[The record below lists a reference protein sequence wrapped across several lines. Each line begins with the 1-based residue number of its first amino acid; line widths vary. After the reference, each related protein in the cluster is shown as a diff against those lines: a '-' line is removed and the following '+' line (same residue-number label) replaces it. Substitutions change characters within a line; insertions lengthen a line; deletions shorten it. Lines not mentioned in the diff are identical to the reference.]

1 MIRFSRTSNVYSRLP
16 VPWPLVEIRPH
27 TNLDA
32 GNQTSAVVI
41 RFNSEKAKNEH
52 PSRDYLRH
60 WPSGVASL
68 WQSPCILT
76 GQMLPSSHLSPM
88 QTIATP
94 PPMANAQLADAF
106 SSFIAAAGRLEHSH
120 WQLHDEV
127 THLRTQLEERNRALA
142 SSVAE
147 NERMRIALRQILDAL
162 PCGVAV
168 LEPHSKQIVLLNPEA
183 QRLFEISTDQ
193 APAWANLPEHIRAVL
208 DAEGCPAWKQ
218 GDEHDF
224 CFDSQDKKRWVTVRY
239 SAMVDT
245 EAGNHQARTSARAI
259 LICRDTTASKEAEQD
274 REASRHMVALAEMAT
289 VLAHEIRNPLGSME
303 LLTGLLAGDGGLNE
317 DSKQCVQHLQAGVRS
332 LSAVVNNVLRFH
344 SLGTSNLQPTKL
356 GEALRSA
363 ANFVQ
368 PLARQSGVSLN
379 LQLTLGLTEIA
390 ADAGGLQQV
399 ILNLV
404 CNALRHTAAGGSIT
418 VAGHV
423 GSGDDKTIAVVEV
436 ADTGSGIR
444 SEDIPHIFEPGFS
457 TGKQSPGLGLTVC
470 QRIVEQHRGT
480 ISVRSQLEKGT
491 TFHMEFPVL

>member
-1 MIRFSRTSNVYSRLP
+1 
-16 VPWPLVEIRPH
+16 
-27 TNLDA
+27 
-32 GNQTSAVVI
+32 
-41 RFNSEKAKNEH
+41 
-52 PSRDYLRH
+52 
-60 WPSGVASL
+60 
-68 WQSPCILT
+68 
-76 GQMLPSSHLSPM
+76 
-88 QTIATP
+88 
-94 PPMANAQLADAF
+94 MANAQLADAF

-142 SSVAE
+142 SSLAE
-147 NERMRIALRQILDAL
+147 NESMRIALRQILDAL

-168 LEPHSKQIVLLNPEA
+168 LVPSAKHIVLLNPEA
-183 QRLFEISTDQ
+183 QRLLGISTDQ
-193 APAWANLPEHIRAVL
+193 SPAWTNLPEPVRTVL

-218 GDEHDF
+218 DDEHDL
-224 CFDSQDKKRWVTVRY
+224 CFDSDHKKRWVTVRY
-239 SAMVDT
+239 SAMAEPASASDQT
-245 EAGNHQARTSARAI
+245 RDSARVI
-259 LICRDTTASKEAEQD
+259 LICRDTTTSKEAEQE

-303 LLTGLLAGDGGLNE
+303 LLTGLLAGDAGLSE

-344 SLGTSNLQPTKL
+344 SSGTANLQSTKL
-356 GEALRSA
+356 ADALRSA

-368 PLARQSGVSLN
+368 PLARQSGITLSP
-379 LQLTLGLTEIA
+379 QLTLGATEIV

-404 CNALRHTAAGGSIT
+404 CNALRHTSAGGNIT

-423 GSGDDKTIAVVEV
+423 ESKDDQKIAVVEV
-436 ADTGSGIR
+436 ADTGNGIR

-457 TGKQSPGLGLTVC
+457 TTKQSPGLGLAVC

-480 ISVRSQLEKGT
+480 IAVRSQLGKGT
-491 TFHMEFPVL
+491 TFRMEFPVL

>member
-1 MIRFSRTSNVYSRLP
+1 
-16 VPWPLVEIRPH
+16 
-27 TNLDA
+27 
-32 GNQTSAVVI
+32 
-41 RFNSEKAKNEH
+41 
-52 PSRDYLRH
+52 
-60 WPSGVASL
+60 
-68 WQSPCILT
+68 
-76 GQMLPSSHLSPM
+76 
-88 QTIATP
+88 
-94 PPMANAQLADAF
+94 MANAQLADAF
-106 SSFIAAAGRLEHSH
+106 TSFIAAAGRLEHSH

-127 THLRTQLEERNRALA
+127 TQLRTQLEERNRALA

-168 LEPHSKQIVLLNPEA
+168 LEPTVKQIVLLNPEA
-183 QRLFEISTDQ
+183 KRLLHISEHDPDWT
-193 APAWANLPEHIRAVL
+193 NLPERIRTVL

-224 CFDSQDKKRWVTVRY
+224 GFDSNGKTRWVTVRY

-245 EAGNHQARTSARAI
+245 DSGNSATAI
-259 LICRDTTASKEAEQD
+259 LICRDTTASKEAEHE

-344 SLGTSNLQPTKL
+344 SSGASNLQPTKL
-356 GEALRSA
+356 AEAVRSA

-368 PLARQSGVSLN
+368 PLARQSGITLSLQLN
-379 LQLTLGLTEIA
+379 LGIAQIA
-390 ADAGGLQQV
+390 ADAGCLQQV

-404 CNALRHTAAGGSIT
+404 CNALRHTSAGGNIT
-418 VAGHV
+418 ITGHV
-423 GSGDDKTIAVVEV
+423 ASSEAQRVAVVEV
-436 ADTGSGIR
+436 ADTGNGIR
-444 SEDIPHIFEPGFS
+444 SEDLPHIFEPGFS

-470 QRIVEQHRGT
+470 QRIMEQHSGT
-480 ISVRSQLEKGT
+480 ITARSELGKGT
-491 TFHMEFPVL
+491 TFRMEFPVL

>member
-1 MIRFSRTSNVYSRLP
+1 M
-16 VPWPLVEIRPH
+16 E
-27 TNLDA
+27 
-32 GNQTSAVVI
+32 
-41 RFNSEKAKNEH
+41 
-52 PSRDYLRH
+52 
-60 WPSGVASL
+60 
-68 WQSPCILT
+68 
-76 GQMLPSSHLSPM
+76 
-88 QTIATP
+88 TIAP

-147 NERMRIALRQILDAL
+147 NERMRIALRQIMDAM

-168 LEPHSKQIVLLNPEA
+168 LEPHSEQIVLLNPEA
-183 QRLFEISTDQ
+183 QRLLEISTDQ
-193 APAWANLPEHIRAVL
+193 TPVWTNLPAMIRSVL
-208 DAEGCPAWKQ
+208 NAEGCPAWKQ

-224 CFDSQDKKRWVTVRY
+224 CFDANEKKRWVTVRY
-239 SAMVDT
+239 SAMADA
-245 EAGNHQARTSARAI
+245 EAENGQARNATGVI
-259 LICRDTTASKEAEQD
+259 LICRDTTTSKEAEQE

-303 LLTGLLAGDGGLNE
+303 LLTGLLAGDAGLSE
-317 DSKQCVQHLQAGVRS
+317 DSKQGVQHLQAGVRS

-356 GEALRSA
+356 ADALRSA

-368 PLARQSGVSLN
+368 PLARQSGITLN
-379 LQLTLGLTEIA
+379 LQLTLGVTEIA

-404 CNALRHTAAGGSIT
+404 CNALRHTSAGGSIT
-418 VAGHV
+418 VGAHAEARGV
-423 GSGDDKTIAVVEV
+423 QKIAVVEV
-436 ADTGSGIR
+436 ADTGNGIR
-444 SEDIPHIFEPGFS
+444 PEDIPHIFEPGFS

-470 QRIVEQHRGT
+470 QRIVEQHCGT
-480 ISVRSQLEKGT
+480 IMVRSQLGKGT
-491 TFHMEFPVL
+491 NFRMEFPVL

>member
-1 MIRFSRTSNVYSRLP
+1 
-16 VPWPLVEIRPH
+16 
-27 TNLDA
+27 
-32 GNQTSAVVI
+32 
-41 RFNSEKAKNEH
+41 
-52 PSRDYLRH
+52 
-60 WPSGVASL
+60 
-68 WQSPCILT
+68 
-76 GQMLPSSHLSPM
+76 
-88 QTIATP
+88 
-94 PPMANAQLADAF
+94 MANAQLADAF

-127 THLRTQLEERNRALA
+127 THLRKQLEERNRALA
-142 SSVAE
+142 SSLAE
-147 NERMRIALRQILDAL
+147 NESMRIALRQILDAL

-168 LEPHSKQIVLLNPEA
+168 LEPNSRQIVLLNPEA
-183 QRLFEISTDQ
+183 RRLLEVPAGQ
-193 APAWANLPEHIRAVL
+193 ALAWSNLPERIRTVL

-224 CFDSQDKKRWVTVRY
+224 CFDCHDKKRWVTVRF

-245 EAGNHQARTSARAI
+245 EAGNDQARSARAI
-259 LICRDTTASKEAEQD
+259 LICRDTTVSKEAEQD

-303 LLTGLLAGDGGLNE
+303 LLTGLLAGDGGLSD

-344 SLGTSNLQPTKL
+344 SSGISNLQPTKL

-368 PLARQSGVSLN
+368 PLARQSGIALN
-379 LQLTLGLTEIA
+379 LQLTLGVTEIA

-404 CNALRHTAAGGSIT
+404 CNALRHTSTGGNIT
-418 VAGHV
+418 VAAHA
-423 GSGDDKTIAVVEV
+423 GSHDDKTIAVVEV
-436 ADTGSGIR
+436 TDNGSGIR
-444 SEDIPHIFEPGFS
+444 PEDISHIFEPGFS
-457 TGKQSPGLGLTVC
+457 TTKQTPGLGLAVC
-470 QRIVEQHRGT
+470 QRIVEQHGGT
-480 ISVRSQLEKGT
+480 IGVRSELGKGT